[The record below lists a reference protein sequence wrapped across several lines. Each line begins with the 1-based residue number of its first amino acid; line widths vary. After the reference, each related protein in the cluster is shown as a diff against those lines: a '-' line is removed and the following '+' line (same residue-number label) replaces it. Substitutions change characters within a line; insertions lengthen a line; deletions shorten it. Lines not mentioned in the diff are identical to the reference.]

1 MVVGGGGV
9 GCGGGEVVSTGGE
22 ASGAGVEDAWPKGII
37 CSAASTLKNRVSG
50 GVYGVADALRKNG
63 CQPGWAVPQWW
74 FLARCTTLAG
84 PRPGPEHGGALDTI
98 DFGRHT
104 VCRILAV

>member
-9 GCGGGEVVSTGGE
+9 GCGGCEVVSTSGE

-50 GVYGVADALRKNG
+50 GVYVVADALRKNG
-63 CQPGWAVPQWW
+63 CQPGWAVVVP
-74 FLARCTTLAG
+74 CTLHHSSWPASRSTGEL
-84 PRPGPEHGGALDTI
+84 
-98 DFGRHT
+98 
-104 VCRILAV
+104 